1 MRRFGYSSS
10 ACASLIRPPFWMRS
24 SSAPGSRACT
34 SCYCLRE
41 RAGLSVQV
49 LEAAGDLGGTWY
61 WNRYPGARCD
71 SESHSYCYF
80 FSKALYQDWEWTE
93 RYPGPAEILR
103 YLHHVADA
111 LRPEARHPLRRPG
124 RRGALRRGG
133 EPLGSDDRRTGRATA
148 RRTSSARW
156 AAYRRPTCR
165 TSRAWRASRAS
176 GTTPANGRMTAWT
189 SAACA

>member
-1 MRRFGYSSS
+1 MRSFGYSSS
-10 ACASLIRPPFWMRS
+10 ACASLIRPPFWTRS
-24 SSAPGSRACT
+24 SSARGSPGLYQL
-34 SCYCLRE
+34 YCLRE

-103 YLHHVADA
+103 YLHHVAERFD
-111 LRPEARHPLRRPG
+111 LRRDI
-124 RRGALRRGG
+124 RFGARVVAAHYDEEENRWEVTTQDGT
-133 EPLGSDDRRTGRATA
+133 RYGRAYLV
-148 RRTSSARW
+148 ARW
-156 AAYRRPTCR
+156 AASRRPTCR
-165 TSRAWRASRAS
+165 TSRAWRASREVV
-176 GTTPANGRMTAWT
+176 PHRRM
-189 SAACA
+189 AA